1 MCAELFFLF
10 CYVLLVALVVS
21 ARCNDGAR
29 VRMIV
34 EVAHLIYTPV
44 WCVFNTL
51 MSQLVVGQVG
61 IVALESLVSLVVIQ
75 GVVGLVALESLSIHL
90 AYWIHPMTLLIA
102 SMI

>member
-1 MCAELFFLF
+1 MLLF
-10 CYVLLVALVVS
+10 ALVVS

-34 EVAHLIYTPV
+34 EVAQLIYTPA
-44 WCVFNTL
+44 WCVFNTPYV
-51 MSQLVVGQVG
+51 SVSRHSRASG

-75 GVVGLVALESLSIHL
+75 GVVGLVALESLSIRL

-102 SMI
+102 SMIDSTVHKS